1 MATRN
6 QVLSLFG
13 ATPQQIQEQERLRQ
27 AQFIASQR
35 DPYQSAGAAIG
46 VGLGRLFGGKSEAEQ
61 QAEQMQQAIQGVD
74 TTNPEALRELARTV
88 QQFAPERSLQILDRA
103 TQIENQELSRK
114 ADELSIEAASYKLNQ
129 ARETDPLR
137 LEGLELA
144 NRFKTAQLDVL
155 RSKEEDRQEALDAL
169 EQQRSDAVTFL
180 NNKGLEDY
188 ARLVE
193 DKLIDPDKAVS
204 AYIEAQ
210 QNDSLNITEVGN
222 YTIGDR
228 EVIGALDT
236 DKGIFYELNPDG
248 GWIRRPA
255 NQVTQGKKAS
265 EAGAG
270 GRETPRVLSETLTNQ
285 YDTAYDNIVSTV
297 EETDPSLYTAM
308 TKEGLIYGRNELSA
322 EERIGLYEQADSILR
337 DKDRYP
343 NINTTEAALRQ
354 AITEKAYGIETTSDA
369 TNTVPATAEDPY
381 AGAPIK

>member
-1 MATRN
+1 VATRN

-27 AQFIASQR
+27 AEFLAAQR

-46 VGLGRLFGGKSEAEQ
+46 VGLGRLFGGESQEVQ
-61 QAEQMQQAIQGVD
+61 QARQMQEAIQGVD
-74 TTNPEALRELARTV
+74 INNPEALRDLARTV
-88 QQFAPERSLQILDRA
+88 QTFAPERALQIVDRA
-103 TQIENQELSRK
+103 TQLENQTLARK

-137 LEGLELA
+137 VEGLELA
-144 NRFKTAQLDVL
+144 NEYKTAQLNSL
-155 RSKEEDRQEALDAL
+155 RAKDEEREQALADL
-169 EQQRSDAVTFL
+169 EQKRTDAVKFL
-180 NNKGLEDY
+180 NDNDLSDY
-188 ARLVE
+188 ATLVE
-193 DKLIDPDKAVS
+193 NKLLDPDVAVN

-210 QNDSLNITEVGN
+210 DNDSLNITEVGN

-255 NQVTQGKKAS
+255 NQVTQGKKPAES
-265 EAGAG
+265 TAQ
-270 GRETPRVLSETLTNQ
+270 GRETPRVMSDTLVGQ
-285 YDTAYDNIVSTV
+285 YDTAYDNIIENV
-297 EETDPSLYTAM
+297 EETDPALYTAM
-308 TKEGLIYGRNELSA
+308 TKEGVLFGRNELSDK
-322 EERIGLYEQADSILR
+322 ERIGLYEQADSILK

-354 AITEKAYGIETTSDA
+354 AITEKAYGTETTADSQ
-369 TNTVPATAEDPY
+369 NTVSADGADPY